1 VDKTFPR
8 IELPGV
14 TEDQRSEVENLMHKS
29 KQARAF
35 TLRYAVAMS
44 VLGKAVYH
52 GTVPADVKARRRA
65 ANKVARQSRRVNRG
79 SK

>member
-1 VDKTFPR
+1 MDTTFPR

-14 TEDQRSEVENLMHKS
+14 TQDQRAEVESLMRKS
-29 KQARAF
+29 EQARAF

-65 ANKVARQSRRVNRG
+65 ANKVARASRQKNRG
-79 SK
+79 R